1 MSMTADIL
9 RALRE
14 SDHPLSKAEIAER
27 LEFPSSG
34 NVARIALNDLGHEL
48 FAMAKA
54 GMIAFDH
61 PDAARPEYSFR
72 LPVSAP

>member
-1 MSMTADIL
+1 MSMTANIL

-14 SDHPLSKAEIAER
+14 SDHALSKAEIAA
-27 LEFPSSG
+27 LLDFPSSG

-48 FAMAKA
+48 FAMAQA

-61 PDAARPEYSFR
+61 PNAARPEYSFH
-72 LPVSAP
+72 LPASAP